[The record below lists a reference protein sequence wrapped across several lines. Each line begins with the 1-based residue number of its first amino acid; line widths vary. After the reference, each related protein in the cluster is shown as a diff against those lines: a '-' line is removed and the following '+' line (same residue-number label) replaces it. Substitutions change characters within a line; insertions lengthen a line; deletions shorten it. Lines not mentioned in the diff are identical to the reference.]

1 MSNNEWV
8 ECPHCN
14 GKKMEVPD
22 CEECEG
28 RGWVDDPGGGTMT
41 CPECDGEYCSVC
53 GGEGYVAAQQSVQ
66 RIAPSVAAESGDDET
81 IWGADDIGDV

>member
-1 MSNNEWV
+1 MSEIEWV

-28 RGWVDDPGGGTMT
+28 RGWVDDPDGGTMI
-41 CPECDGEYCSVC
+41 CPECDGESCSVC
-53 GGEGYVAAQQSVQ
+53 GGEGE
-66 RIAPSVAAESGDDET
+66 IAAEQSFAPDAASLEAPDDT
-81 IWGADDIGDV
+81 TGAFDDSIIGSLP

>member
-1 MSNNEWV
+1 MSDSEWV

-28 RGWVDDPGGGTMT
+28 RGWVDDPDGGTMT
-41 CPECDGEYCSVC
+41 CPECDDESCSVC
-53 GGEGYVAAQQSVQ
+53 GGEGYVAAEQGLHLTGGTV
-66 RIAPSVAAESGDDET
+66 AP
-81 IWGADDIGDV
+81 ADII